1 MIFQSTTIESKKKLL
16 KMHIFLNLM
25 TILVKTELK
34 GDELNRALSKSKN
47 DVAKDFLFKFSRIKV
62 RFLSHIIYLII
73 SVYARCILLRCLNNL
88 KIKILQIFCNKM
100 KSDLVWF
107 RKIVVSWHPKSRF
120 KIQKMSTYTQIH
132 YHSIKFYLSTV

>member
-1 MIFQSTTIESKKKLL
+1 MIFQSTTIESKKNLL

-100 KSDLVWF
+100 KLDLEL
-107 RKIVVSWHPKSRF
+107 RAF
-120 KIQKMSTYTQIH
+120 KTMHK
-132 YHSIKFYLSTV
+132 